1 MSFTR
6 LTGDRNVEKFNSA
19 GTITKGDAVQYN
31 EAGEVIVVVT
41 NVPVLGIA
49 LQDATS
55 STTVEVDI
63 LTSSDIVVAT
73 IETGTMADA
82 EIGNEADVNSA
93 DGLTLTES
101 NLDFIITGWD
111 GVTTTECY
119 GKFRVLSR

>member
-6 LTGDRNVEKFNSA
+6 LTGKRNVEVLPSA
-19 GTITKGDAVQYN
+19 GTIAKGDAVQYN

-63 LTSSDIVVAT
+63 LTSSDIVEAT
-73 IETGTMADA
+73 IETGTMGDA
-82 EIGNEADVNSA
+82 EVGNEADINSA

-111 GVTTTECY
+111 GVTTSKCY